1 MFFESHIRLNHWIV
15 TKTRTCYF
23 TETYNVYISKQF
35 IVIKVE
41 FTYSYLFP
49 LIIILANDQSPST
62 FTCTV
67 LSYNLYK
74 RLLYFILF
82 IFSLYIQCRVRWSNI
97 VQSRFNGKSKRKI
110 LKLQVIVPLY
120 DSWISFKFRLYNWEI
135 YKWSFIDLCWVQ
147 QTRCWQPMTKD
158 WVLLKFYCKLIS
170 PRWKLKIC
178 FKKKKKLSFF
188 LVRLQVQPIEMSLI
202 PSLTDHNHR
211 LSFSDL
217 MWFIKSI
224 IYTHKFL

>member
-1 MFFESHIRLNHWIV
+1 MTNHHPPLLVRYCHITS
-15 TKTRTCYF
+15 TKGY
-23 TETYNVYISKQF
+23 YILF
-35 IVIKVE
+35 
-41 FTYSYLFP
+41 YLFF
-49 LIIILANDQSPST
+49 L
-62 FTCTV
+62 C
-67 LSYNLYK
+67 
-74 RLLYFILF
+74 
-82 IFSLYIQCRVRWSNI
+82 IFSAAYDDPTSSNQGLM
-97 VQSRFNGKSKRKI
+97 V
-110 LKLQVIVPLY
+110 KLQIIVPLY
-120 DSWISFKFRLYNWEI
+120 DSWISFKFRLYYWEI

-217 MWFIKSI
+217 MWFIKST

>member
-74 RLLYFILF
+74 RPLYFILF
-82 IFSLYIQCRVRWSNI
+82 YLFFLCIFSAAYDDPTSSNQGLMEKVRGKFLNYKLLCRYMIHELVLSLDFI
-97 VQSRFNGKSKRKI
+97 IERFING
-110 LKLQVIVPLY
+110 
-120 DSWISFKFRLYNWEI
+120 
-135 YKWSFIDLCWVQ
+135 
-147 QTRCWQPMTKD
+147 
-158 WVLLKFYCKLIS
+158 VLLIYVGSNRLGVGNQ
-170 PRWKLKIC
+170 WKKIESC
-178 FKKKKKLSFF
+178 WNFT
-188 LVRLQVQPIEMSLI
+188 V
-202 PSLTDHNHR
+202 N
-211 LSFSDL
+211 
-217 MWFIKSI
+217 
-224 IYTHKFL
+224 